1 MQFVLWNQ
9 TIAVRLAPRKPT
21 EDGTCAP
28 ERDIWLRLVGLDPV
42 RRKGLFV
49 CDRCSVTMA
58 SRQNPDAVS
67 RHG

>member
-49 CDRCSVTMA
+49 CDRC
-58 SRQNPDAVS
+58 
-67 RHG
+67 